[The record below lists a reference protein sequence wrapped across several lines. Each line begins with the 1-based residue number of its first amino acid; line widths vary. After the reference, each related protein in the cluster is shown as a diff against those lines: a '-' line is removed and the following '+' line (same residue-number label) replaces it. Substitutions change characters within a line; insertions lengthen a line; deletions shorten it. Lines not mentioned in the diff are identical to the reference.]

1 MRSRSSSASSA
12 SSLPADN
19 VQIFVKIGGGKTI
32 PLNVRPS
39 NSISDV
45 LAFLSAS
52 TTLPSDVRLLLA
64 GRHLPPSETVSSLN
78 LQPATTLEL
87 LSPLRGGTAP
97 PEMGEASTLD
107 TKPAVSAGP
116 DTPSSGAATPTTTAG
131 TTTSGTSTPTT
142 TTAVRRKPRCA
153 HPPCKAAAQAITG
166 DCGFCQKR
174 FCSKHRMLES
184 HACEGLEDA
193 KKAERDRNREKLEN
207 ERTVMVRGI

>member
-1 MRSRSSSASSA
+1 MIA
-12 SSLPADN
+12 
-19 VQIFVKIGGGKTI
+19 I

-45 LAFLSAS
+45 LDFLSAS
-52 TTLPSDVRLLLA
+52 TTLPSDVRLLFA
-64 GRHLPPSETVSSLN
+64 GRHLPPCETVSSLK
-78 LQPATTLEL
+78 LQPASTLEL
-87 LSPLRGGTAP
+87 LSPLRGGTAES
-97 PEMGEASTLD
+97 EMGEASTLTD
-107 TKPAVSAGP
+107 VKSAVE
-116 DTPSSGAATPTTTAG
+116 TPSGTETP
-131 TTTSGTSTPTT
+131 TSGTATATTNTIIAKPTITP
-142 TTAVRRKPRCA
+142 AIRRKPRCA
-153 HPPCKAAAQAITG
+153 HPPCKAAAQSITG